1 MSQSLAKNYLHITF
15 STKYR
20 EPILQKEDRAE
31 MFSYLSGALSNLEC
45 SPIVVGGVSDHI
57 HILCVLS
64 KNIALAKLME
74 LIKSS
79 SSKWIKTKSEK
90 YANFAWQ
97 NGYGAFSVSQ
107 SKVEVV
113 RRYIL
118 NQEEHHYGTSFQ
130 EELLRFLKEYQM
142 DYDEKYLWD

>member
-20 EPILQKEDRAE
+20 EPILQKGDWAE
-31 MFSYLSGALSNLEC
+31 VFSYLSGALSNLDC
-45 SPIVVGGVSDHI
+45 SPIVVGGISDHI

-64 KNIALAKLME
+64 KNIALARLME
-74 LIKSS
+74 SIKSS
-79 SSKWIKTKSEK
+79 SSKWIKTKRME

-113 RRYIL
+113 RKYIL
-118 NQEEHHYGTSFQ
+118 NQEKHHLQTSFKD
-130 EELLRFLKEYQM
+130 ELLVFLKEYQV
-142 DYDEKYLWD
+142 DYDERYLWD

>member
-1 MSQSLAKNYLHITF
+1 MPQSLAKNYLHVTF

-20 EPILQKEDRAE
+20 EPILQKEDWEE
-31 MFSYLSGALSNLEC
+31 MFSYLSGALSNLDC
-45 SPIVVGGVSDHI
+45 SPIVVGGISDHI

-64 KNIALAKLME
+64 KNIALARLME
-74 LIKSS
+74 SIKSS
-79 SSKWIKTKSEK
+79 SSKWIKTKGEK

-113 RRYIL
+113 YQYIL
-118 NQEEHHYGTSFQ
+118 KQEEHHHGISFK
-130 EELLRFLKEYQM
+130 EELLKFLDEYQV
-142 DYDEKYLWD
+142 DYDERYLWD